1 MAQIEYDLGT
11 IGTGITKT
19 LLFEGSAS
27 STGTYDL
34 NANVLNYNLIIV
46 EHKSSHDLQKIQAQ
60 PFCTISTAKCDWAYP
75 ADYHFP
81 SPLTYIFHLF
91 SYRAN
96 APHQPT
102 LSKHERKAIFVS
114 DDDANGHLRSLFN

>member
-1 MAQIEYDLGT
+1 MAQIEYDLGA

-19 LLFEGSAS
+19 LLFEGLAS

-60 PFCTISTAKCDWAYP
+60 PFCTISTDSSNAYLLCYGYYSST
-75 ADYHFP
+75 DYISFN
-81 SPLTYIFHLF
+81 F
-91 SYRAN
+91 STNGLQFIVNY
-96 APHQPT
+96 
-102 LSKHERKAIFVS
+102 
-114 DDDANGHLRSLFN
+114 ANGEIITKIYGVN